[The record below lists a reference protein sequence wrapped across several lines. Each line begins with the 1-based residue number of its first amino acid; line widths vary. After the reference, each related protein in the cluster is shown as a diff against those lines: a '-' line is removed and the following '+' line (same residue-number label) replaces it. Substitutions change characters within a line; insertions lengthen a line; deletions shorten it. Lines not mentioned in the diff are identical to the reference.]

1 MDPIQIVSRILHVLA
16 AILLLGGGMF
26 KLFVIIPS
34 VTELGDEDRRA
45 LRERF
50 LKRWRYL
57 VATGIALL
65 IFTGFY
71 NFIFVSIPLHKGD
84 ALYHALM
91 GTKILLAF
99 LVFFLASALAGRSA
113 KLEFIR
119 SNAKTW
125 LTVTV
130 LISTVIVA
138 IAGFLKVR
146 GLP

>member
-1 MDPIQIVSRILHVLA
+1 MDPIVIVSRILHVLA

-26 KLFVIIPS
+26 KLFVVIPAAA
-34 VTELGDEDRRA
+34 ELADEDRGA

-57 VATGIALL
+57 VAAGIALL

-71 NFIFVSIPLHKGD
+71 NFFVVSIPLHKGD
-84 ALYHALM
+84 KAYHMLM
-91 GTKILLAF
+91 GIKILLAF
-99 LVFFLASALAGRSA
+99 VVFFLASALAGRSA

-119 SNAKTW
+119 NNAKRW

-130 LISTVIVA
+130 LLSTAIVA
-138 IAGFLKVR
+138 IGGYLKVR